1 VIDVGQDLERIR
13 DYVAGR
19 LSDDEHRAF
28 EDRLARDPRLV
39 RELELSQR
47 LREGLERLRER
58 DQLIVPTRREFP
70 RHWTWAAGLEA
81 TIAVVALLLW
91 VRPDD
96 HQRLELMAATGPSVA
111 PAATF
116 TFVAMRGPSTT
127 TVLDLPADGVVE
139 LRASRPAGPA
149 GAHYRVVLNRV
160 DAAGGR
166 VTVGDR
172 GGLESGPDGLV
183 RVYTDAARISPGDY
197 ELRLEADHHA
207 AAVVEVFAFRLR
219 SAPR

>member
-1 VIDVGQDLERIR
+1 VIDVGRDLERIR

-19 LSDDEHRAF
+19 LSDDEQQAF
-28 EDRLARDPRLV
+28 EDRLARDPGLV

-58 DQLIVPTRREFP
+58 NQLNVPSRRGFP
-70 RHWTWAAGLEA
+70 RHWPWAAGLAA
-81 TIAVVALLLW
+81 TVAVVALLLW

-96 HQRLELMAATGPSVA
+96 HQRVELMASAGPSTA

-139 LRASRPAGPA
+139 LRASRPAESA
-149 GAHYRVVLNRV
+149 GARYRMVLNRV
-160 DAAGGR
+160 DAGGGR

-172 GGLESGPDGLV
+172 SGLESGADGLV
-183 RVYTDAARISPGDY
+183 RVYTNAARLSPGDY
-197 ELRLEADHHA
+197 ELRLEADRRPGA
-207 AAVVEVFAFRLR
+207 AVEVFAFRLR